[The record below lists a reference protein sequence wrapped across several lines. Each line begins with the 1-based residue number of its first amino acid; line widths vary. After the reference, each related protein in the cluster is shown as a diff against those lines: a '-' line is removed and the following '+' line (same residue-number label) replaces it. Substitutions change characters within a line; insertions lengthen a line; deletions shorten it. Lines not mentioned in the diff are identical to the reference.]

1 MANLTTRQLLDNV
14 STLVSGVTALTELPE
29 LLDPREEPRTT
40 LARGFSIDWSDTNSG
55 KYRDRGDRSARLAY
69 VITVRLGTQL
79 VGGFAPLQEAVREAA
94 DYRDDIVQA
103 LCGATSSTIA
113 SMTVQYRQTRNTPTP
128 SREWIITD
136 ITFDIMADLA
146 LS

>member
-1 MANLTTRQLLDNV
+1 LASLTTRQLLDNV

-40 LARGFSIDWSDTNSG
+40 LDRGFSIDWSDTNTN
-55 KYRDRGDRSARLAY
+55 KYRDRGDRSARVSY
-69 VITVRLGTQL
+69 TITVRLGTQL
-79 VGGFAPLQEAVREAA
+79 VGGFTPLQEAIREAA

-103 LCGATSSTIA
+103 LCGATSSDVDDMTIH
-113 SMTVQYRQTRNTPTP
+113 YRQTRNTPTP
-128 SREWIITD
+128 SREWLITD
-136 ITFDIMADLA
+136 IGFDITADLA